1 MHGPSLPSVL
11 KSKPATHDTTT
22 THDQLIAGLARVTSP
37 QETPIYICAFQ
48 DCNRLFPSR
57 DRVML
62 HRKRDHN
69 SEEDRDII
77 TWNE

>member
-1 MHGPSLPSVL
+1 MLGPSLPSVL
-11 KSKPATHDTTT
+11 KSRPATHDTATT
-22 THDQLIAGLARVTSP
+22 PDQLKAGLARVTSP

-62 HRKRDHN
+62 HRKRDHS